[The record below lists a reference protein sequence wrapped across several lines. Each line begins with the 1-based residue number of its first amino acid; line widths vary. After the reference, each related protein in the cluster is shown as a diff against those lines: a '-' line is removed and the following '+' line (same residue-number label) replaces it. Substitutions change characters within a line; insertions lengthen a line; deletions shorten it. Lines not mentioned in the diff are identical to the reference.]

1 MAWGN
6 VADSDPRPRPLELM
20 ATSTPLSRS
29 QQPEPEESQS
39 PGIPEF
45 GPQALANNLIQVSG
59 HELEKLSKSA
69 LSGSKAQM
77 TAIRNGIASFQA
89 IANDLE
95 QVTDQVSS
103 IHAEIIDVESD
114 TNSAGQ
120 RLGLVTDRMADL
132 EGNVGAIDRLLK
144 SIDSIADQ
152 TKLIA
157 LNATIEAATA
167 GPAGRRFGVVAHE
180 VKELSRETKEANE
193 QIQDT
198 LHGISRSITELA
210 GAITIAR
217 KEMDQSLASVEKSR
231 VSIDGVHEDTRRFH
245 DELQQ
250 SLSSF
255 HELEGASR
263 KVESEIT
270 ELGTIGETI
279 GAIVGLLQA
288 QGLETQAIDPL
299 DRLASLVAA
308 SDFNAAERFTTAEPT
323 YNLRDGEV
331 LISATDTRGVIQ
343 YANDQFYKVAQYEF
357 GELVGKPHN
366 IIRHTDMPKTA
377 FADLWAVI
385 AEGKMW
391 QGYVYNKGKLG
402 RTYWVKAMVFPVF
415 AHGQITGYISVRTQP
430 TSRAI
435 EIAKKAYRKL
445 P

>member
-1 MAWGN
+1 M
-6 VADSDPRPRPLELM
+6 
-20 ATSTPLSRS
+20 
-29 QQPEPEESQS
+29 
-39 PGIPEF
+39 
-45 GPQALANNLIQVSG
+45 
-59 HELEKLSKSA
+59 
-69 LSGSKAQM
+69 
-77 TAIRNGIASFQA
+77 
-89 IANDLE
+89 
-95 QVTDQVSS
+95 TDQVSS
-103 IHAEIIDVESD
+103 IHAEIINVESD

-120 RLGLVTDRMADL
+120 RLGHVTDRMADL
-132 EGNVGAIDRLLK
+132 EGNVGAIDRLLQ

-167 GPAGRRFGVVAHE
+167 VPAGRSFGVAAHE

-193 QIQDT
+193 PIHEA
-198 LHGISRSITELA
+198 LHGISKSITELA

-231 VSIDGVHEDTRRFH
+231 VSVDGVHEDTRRFH
-245 DELQQ
+245 DELHE

-255 HELEGASR
+255 RELEGASR
-263 KVESEIT
+263 QVESEIT

-288 QGLETQAIDPL
+288 QGLETQAMDPL
-299 DRLASLVAA
+299 DRLASVVGA
-308 SDFNAAERFTTAEPT
+308 SEFIAPERFTTKEPT
-323 YNLRDGEV
+323 YNLRNGEV

-343 YANDQFYKVAQYEF
+343 YANDQFYKVAQYDF
-357 GELVGKPHN
+357 GDLVGKHHN
-366 IIRHTDMPKTA
+366 IIRHGDMPKTA

-391 QGYVYNKGKLG
+391 QGYVYNRGKLG

-415 AHGQITGYISVRTQP
+415 RAGQITGYISVRTQP
-430 TSRAI
+430 SPRAV
-435 EIAKKAYRKL
+435 EVAKRAYRKL